1 VFPDNSFLIINDPP
15 ARDAAA
21 RDAVLKGYSALSA
34 PALET
39 LDLLVRGRAQRIDPE
54 LTPSLPLVDAL
65 GFRA

>member
-1 VFPDNSFLIINDPP
+1 M
-15 ARDAAA
+15 
-21 RDAVLKGYSALSA
+21 LKGYSALSA